1 MQSYTFKFESND
13 TMIGMYRDE
22 DGMYRVIE
30 ITRGCEGDRQKFLLG
45 VLYEK
50 NMATHVFNHAVQKL
64 TREWE
69 LS

>member
-1 MQSYTFKFESND
+1 MQSYIFEFKGND
-13 TMIGMYRDE
+13 TMIGMYRDS
-22 DGMYRVIE
+22 DGMYHVVE
-30 ITRGCEGDRQKFLLG
+30 ITRGCEGDRQEFLLG

-50 NMATHVFNHAVQKL
+50 NMAMHVFDHAVQKL